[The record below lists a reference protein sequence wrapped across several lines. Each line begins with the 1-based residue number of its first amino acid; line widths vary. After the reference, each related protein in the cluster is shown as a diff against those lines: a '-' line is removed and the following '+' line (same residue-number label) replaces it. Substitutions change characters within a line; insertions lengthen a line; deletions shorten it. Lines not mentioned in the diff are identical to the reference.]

1 MEISVI
7 ICAYTEE
14 RWAELINAVE
24 SVQHQ
29 TLPASEIILSIDHN
43 VGLYQRARQYFP
55 ERIRI
60 VQNSG
65 PKGLSGARNSGIAAS
80 KGSILAFLDD
90 DAIAA
95 PDWLSMLCTHFDSEN
110 VLGVGGSVHPSW
122 PGETAAWFPEEFLWV
137 IGCSY
142 KGLPEKTAVIRNPM
156 GGCMGLRREIF
167 SGVGGF
173 RDGIGRIGR
182 IPLGCEETELCI
194 RASQKWPERI
204 FLYEPKSQIFHLIP
218 AWRLN
223 TSYFLSRCY
232 AEGISKSY
240 ISYIIGHDDGL
251 SSERTYTF
259 QVLPAGVLKGLA
271 DGIRGDLPGFARS
284 FLILSGFSATVFGY
298 LVGKIMLLRGAG
310 SQFDLEVK
318 PL

>member
-1 MEISVI
+1 
-7 ICAYTEE
+7 
-14 RWAELINAVE
+14 
-24 SVQHQ
+24 
-29 TLPASEIILSIDHN
+29 
-43 VGLYQRARQYFP
+43 LYQRARQYFP
-55 ERIRI
+55 ERIRV

-80 KGSILAFLDD
+80 KGSVLAFLDD
-90 DAIAA
+90 DATAA
-95 PDWLSMLCTHFDSEN
+95 PDWLSTLCTHFDSEN
-110 VLGVGGSVHPSW
+110 VLGVGGCVHPAW
-122 PGETAAWFPEEFLWV
+122 PGETVAWFPEEFLWV

-142 KGLPEKTAVIRNPM
+142 KGLPEKPAVIRNPI

-182 IPLGCEETELCI
+182 IPLGCEETELSI
-194 RASQKWPERI
+194 RAHQKWPERI
-204 FLYEPKSQIFHLIP
+204 FLYEPKSQIFHHIP
-218 AWRLN
+218 VWRLN
-223 TSYFLSRCY
+223 ASYFLSRCY

-251 SSERTYTF
+251 SSERTYTLR
-259 QVLPAGVLKGLA
+259 VLPAGVFKGLA
-271 DGIRGDLPGFARS
+271 DGLRGDLPGFARS
-284 FLILSGFSATVFGY
+284 FFILAGFSATVFGY

-310 SQFDLEVK
+310 RQFDLKVK